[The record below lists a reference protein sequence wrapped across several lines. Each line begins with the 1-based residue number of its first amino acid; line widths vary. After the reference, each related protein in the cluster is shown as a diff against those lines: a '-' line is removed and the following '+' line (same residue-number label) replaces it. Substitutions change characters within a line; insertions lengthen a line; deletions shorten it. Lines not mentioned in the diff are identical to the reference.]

1 MVNSWLTYASC
12 FGVAYS
18 YGGGL
23 VAIFSPILSAVT
35 QWIMLQGVSE
45 LSSAFP
51 SSGVSDFQNG
61 SIKTADIRSQ
71 RDNTILHTSWL
82 QTHTNPSLLMSLA
95 RSTSWLGGSIL
106 LRGRYTQPY
115 PPLGSVSF
123 CLRDFRERSGRSIY
137 AISLSF
143 SLLVRPTPLWT
154 RRSLANAFQSSPYS

>member
-51 SSGVSDFQNG
+51 SSGVSDFQNSG
-61 SIKTADIRSQ
+61 IKTD
-71 RDNTILHTSWL
+71 
-82 QTHTNPSLLMSLA
+82 
-95 RSTSWLGGSIL
+95 
-106 LRGRYTQPY
+106 
-115 PPLGSVSF
+115 
-123 CLRDFRERSGRSIY
+123 
-137 AISLSF
+137 
-143 SLLVRPTPLWT
+143 
-154 RRSLANAFQSSPYS
+154 